1 MLLRA
6 FPLFILVFALL
17 LPGLAHAQ
25 SEEDQAKALFRQGV
39 EASDAGRWAEAVEAF
54 TRSLSLVERPSTL
67 FNLLTALRE
76 QARYR
81 EALPIGERYLV
92 VAKAAE
98 DAPKRAQVQRLI
110 TEMKDAMG
118 TLVLRVEPAGAEV
131 QVDDIAVPPR
141 SFPQLYLSPGRH
153 ELVVRAEGYTPH
165 QETITIERHIRSQ
178 VAVKLKRPEVPAVVA
193 APVPAPG
200 PQPATKSQ
208 ADRTRLDLQMK
219 LLTMRRDLER
229 AQEAYNNANRRKP
242 LILAGLGV
250 AGILAGSLVLTKGE
264 GDGPVLGGIGTIA
277 VSGVL
282 LIMGGVS
289 GLVRVGKRKHWS
301 KRIDQLNADI
311 GVTEQQLDFTINLG
325 AGAQSAGL
333 RLTF

>member
-6 FPLFILVFALL
+6 FSLFILVFVLL
-17 LPGLAHAQ
+17 GPGAARAQ
-25 SEEDQAKALFRQGV
+25 SEEEQAKALFRQGV
-39 EASDAGRWAEAVEAF
+39 EASDSGRWAEAVEAF
-54 TRSLSLVERPSTL
+54 TRSLALVERPSTL

-81 EALPIGERYLV
+81 EALPVGERYLV

-98 DAPKRAQVQRLI
+98 DAPKRALVQRLI
-110 TEMKDAMG
+110 AEMKDAMG

-131 QVDDIAVPPR
+131 QVDNIAVPPR
-141 SFPQLYLSPGRH
+141 SLPQLYLSPGRH
-153 ELVVRAEGYTPH
+153 DLVVRADGYVPH
-165 QETITIERHIRSQ
+165 QETVTIERHIRSQ
-178 VAVKLKRPEVPAVVA
+178 VAVRLKRPEVPAAAVVA
-193 APVPAPG
+193 AVPAPA
-200 PQPATKSQ
+200 PTTKSH

-229 AQEAYNNANRRKP
+229 AQEAHNNANRRKP

-250 AGILAGSLVLTKGE
+250 ASILAGGLVIAKADGE
-264 GDGPVLGGIGTIA
+264 AAPLAGGGVIA
-277 VSGVL
+277 VGGVL

-301 KRIDQLNADI
+301 KRIDQLKADI
-311 GVTEQQLDFTINLG
+311 EVTEKQLDFTLQVG
-325 AGAQSAGL
+325 SGLQSAGL